1 MTPLAIVLSIVLCQA
16 APAADPAAQAK
27 PEPWKYGPVV
37 IVDTGLGKIRI
48 GLRQDKAPISVKN
61 FMGYVY
67 GGHYDGTIFHRVI
80 PKFMIQGGGLE
91 PDMTEHPTMAPI
103 RSEARNGLRNQRG
116 SVAMARTSDPNSAKA
131 QFFVNLKDNHNLDF
145 GIGGAGYTV
154 FGEVLEGMDV
164 VDNIARVPTITKG
177 YHENV
182 PTVPVIIES
191 IREVE

>member
-1 MTPLAIVLSIVLCQA
+1 
-16 APAADPAAQAK
+16 
-27 PEPWKYGPVV
+27 
-37 IVDTGLGKIRI
+37 
-48 GLRQDKAPISVKN
+48 
-61 FMGYVY
+61 
-67 GGHYDGTIFHRVI
+67 
-80 PKFMIQGGGLE
+80 
-91 PDMTEHPTMAPI
+91 
-103 RSEARNGLRNQRG
+103 
-116 SVAMARTSDPNSAKA
+116 MARTSDPNSAKA

-164 VDNIARVPTITKG
+164 VDNIARVPTTTKG